1 MVGVLGGERNG
12 ICEFEQINIKMEF
25 SLVHFVLLW
34 MVHSLNKFDLWKFK
48 LLK

>member
-25 SLVHFVLLW
+25 SAFCTI
-34 MVHSLNKFDLWKFK
+34 MDGS
-48 LLK
+48 